1 MLKNSLNF
9 WGHSNK
15 LSPKHKG
22 PKMPP
27 NASPDSIPDIKT
39 GNDLLKN
46 HSYNSATKKQRFA
59 IYEGKMIIFQPTG
72 GTKNEWY
79 AYEITENLRKHVPN
93 DTLKQML
100 KDGKITKVQYNKNRM
115 K

>member
-1 MLKNSLNF
+1 
-9 WGHSNK
+9 
-15 LSPKHKG
+15 
-22 PKMPP
+22 MPP

-59 IYEGKMIIFQPTG
+59 IYKGKMIVFQPTRD
-72 GTKNEWY
+72 NEWH
-79 AYEITENLRKHVPN
+79 AYELIGQEIKSKVPI
-93 DTLKQML
+93 DTLRQML
-100 KDGKITKVQYNKNRM
+100 KDSVITKVQYNKW